1 MNYFS
6 YADISFDVGLV
17 GSNNSLFFGSCE
29 VIGSREIDFNTHLR
43 TPFFNSVVVGPTSM
57 QIGLSLNE
65 VSISS
70 YEVISS
76 CLWKKY

>member
-29 VIGSREIDFNTHLR
+29 VIGSREIDFNTHLER
-43 TPFFNSVVVGPTSM
+43 HFLLAP
-57 QIGLSLNE
+57 
-65 VSISS
+65 
-70 YEVISS
+70 
-76 CLWKKY
+76 